1 LRSLKASL
9 DPEERAEPHP
19 AERLLKEAEELLA
32 RGDYIK
38 PPKSPGPPPR

>member
-19 AERLLKEAEELLA
+19 AERPLKEVEELLA
-32 RGDYIK
+32 RGDCIRS
-38 PPKSPGPPPR
+38 PKRPGVPPR